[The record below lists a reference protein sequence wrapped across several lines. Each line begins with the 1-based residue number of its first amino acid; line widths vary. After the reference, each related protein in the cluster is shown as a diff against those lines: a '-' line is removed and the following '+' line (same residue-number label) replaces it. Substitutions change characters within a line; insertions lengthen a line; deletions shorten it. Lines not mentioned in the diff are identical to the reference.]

1 MDVTVSPVKLKYAI
15 AQSVEV
21 DGVNIAY
28 TYVKVKVQ
36 NLNEPKTVEILYK
49 DAAGSW
55 VTAPIDLASHYGDY
69 DIFESINAPY
79 TAEFAI
85 RYTVDGVDYWDSN
98 YGANYK
104 LVSHRDNIIGAN
116 VILNKATVKTDINS
130 GALWLEGEIYVKKIS
145 FNKRIGIIFSGDDG
159 KSWSET
165 NATYQGVETEGAYDT
180 IFNPTIEVWKYKTPA
195 QNYPIEPDYLR
206 LAVYYK
212 NDETGEAYWDN
223 NFGQDY
229 KVSKASGSTIE

>member
-21 DGVNIAY
+21 DGVNITY

-36 NLNEPKTVEILYK
+36 NLAEPKTVEILYK
-49 DAAGSW
+49 DSAGDW
-55 VTAPIDLASHYGDY
+55 VTAPIDLSSNYGDY
-69 DIFESINAPY
+69 HVFEALNAPY

-85 RYTVDGVDYWDSN
+85 RYTVDGIDYWDSN

-104 LVSHRDNIIGAN
+104 LVTNNDNIIGAN

-130 GALWLEGEIYVKKIS
+130 GTLWLEGEIYVKRLS

-159 KSWSET
+159 RSWTET
-165 NATYQGVETEGAYDT
+165 NATYQGVEIEGAYDT
-180 IFNPTIEVWKYKTPA
+180 IFNPAIEVWKFKTPA
-195 QNYPIEPDYLR
+195 QNYPVEPDYFR

-229 KVSKASGSTIE
+229 KISKASGSTIE